1 MFLEI
6 IIPVIAAVLVLGA
19 AVFLLKGA
27 VARYMQTFL
36 EKMFQA
42 NLSVAEQ
49 RNKEIFRE
57 ERERLAEQYR
67 SEKEVLQEK
76 LKAGE
81 QFIELKKDSI
91 KELVDKIHTALS
103 ENQKQLTH
111 TEKER
116 SVEFKELKVVLD
128 QHKLITGKLQES
140 TENLKSILSN
150 NQLRGKYGEEV
161 AENLLKSVGFVK
173 GQNYVANE
181 SQESVSSRPDFT
193 IFLPDGTK
201 VNVDAK
207 FPLAALIRY
216 QESDS
221 KQEQD
226 RYLREF
232 SADVKQKIKQ
242 VTTRDYIN
250 PEEKTVDFVILFV
263 PNEMIFSFIYD
274 RLNEAWDEAM
284 KKKVIM
290 AGPFSFTAIL
300 RMVFQSYKNFKY
312 QENLY
317 DIIKLIKVFEQEY
330 EKFNKELDVLGTRIQ
345 SAANQYQ
352 TVSVTRTK
360 KLSGV
365 VDKIK
370 GENVLF
376 EKEGERP
383 IVLAESE
390 QEKENKATQ

>member
-1 MFLEI
+1 MAIEI
-6 IIPVIAAVLVLGA
+6 IISTIAAIAILIA
-19 AVFLLKGA
+19 IIFLLKKP
-27 VARYMQTFL
+27 FL
-36 EKMFQA
+36 QYLQA
-42 NLSVAEQ
+42 FLQRTLEENLRITEQ
-49 RNKEIFRE
+49 RNKELFRE
-57 ERERLAEQYR
+57 ERERLSEQYR
-67 SEKEVLQEK
+67 SEKELLEEK
-76 LKAGE
+76 LKKGE
-81 QFIELKKDSI
+81 QFLEHKKDNI
-91 KELVDKIHTALS
+91 KELVEKIHNELS
-103 ENQKQLTH
+103 ENQKKLEH

-116 SVEFKELKVVLD
+116 IGEFSTLKAVLD
-128 QHKLITGKLQES
+128 EYKIITGGLKES
-140 TENLKSILSN
+140 TDNLKNILSN

-161 AENLLKSVGFVK
+161 AENLLKSVGFVR

-181 SQESVSSRPDFT
+181 SQDTTATRPDFT

-207 FPLAALIRY
+207 FPLSALIKY
-216 QESDS
+216 QESED
-221 KQEQD
+221 KQEKE
-226 RYLREF
+226 RHLREF
-232 SADVKQKIKQ
+232 TADVKQKIKQ

-274 RLNEAWDEAM
+274 RLNEVWDEAM

-300 RMVFQSYKNFKY
+300 RMIFQSYKNFKY

-317 DIIKLIKVFEQEY
+317 DIIKLIKVFEEEY
-330 EKFNKELDVLGTRIQ
+330 EKFNAALDILGTRMQ

-352 TVSVTRTK
+352 VVSVTRTK

-365 VDKIK
+365 VEKIK

-376 EKEGERP
+376 ENKEASAP
-383 IVLAESE
+383 ALAESE
-390 QEKENKATQ
+390 SVREQ